1 MAAPVTNSIIR
12 VPGTITWNGTTLG
25 ETRDQEFEINP
36 QYYDVWAEEIGANV
50 DRFYMGEKPVFKCV
64 LRYPD
69 ADAITAATP
78 YSSGNGGF
86 LFRPGGTTS
95 NTRAGTSFY
104 GLGGALV
111 FVPRATAHPTLT
123 MYNAIALPDASARL
137 QLSVKAEW
145 GLALVF
151 LGTPN
156 SSGQVYAWS

>member
-1 MAAPVTNSIIR
+1 MASPNTASILR
-12 VPGTITWNGTTLG
+12 VPGTLTWNGTTIG
-25 ETRDQEFEINP
+25 EVRDSEFELNP
-36 QYYDVWAEEIGANV
+36 QYFDVWAEEIGAYV

-69 ADAITAATP
+69 SDAITAAMP
-78 YSSGNGGF
+78 YSPGSGGF

-104 GLGGALV
+104 GLAGSLV
-111 FVPRATAHPTLT
+111 FVPTATAHPTLT
-123 MYNAIALPDASARL
+123 MYKAIALPDASAKL
-137 QLSVKAEW
+137 QLSLKVEW

-156 SSGQVYAWS
+156 SNGQVYAWS